1 MQTKVIISLLS
12 LVLVIGVGWF
22 FWSRGASIKNVPLRE
37 TGPILFFG
45 DSLVAGVGATSG
57 HDLPTVL
64 SEAVGEPVLNFGVA
78 GDTTR
83 QALTRVTAAQAVHP
97 RLVLILLGG
106 NDFLQRV
113 PRDETFANL
122 QSLIAA
128 FQSDGAAVVLI
139 GVRSGIIGGG
149 ADDRY
154 QTLARATG
162 ALYIEDA
169 LQGVFGDP
177 ALMSDTI
184 HPNDAG
190 YRKISDRIAPA
201 VESIIHAR

>member
-1 MQTKVIISLLS
+1 
-12 LVLVIGVGWF
+12 
-22 FWSRGASIKNVPLRE
+22 
-37 TGPILFFG
+37 
-45 DSLVAGVGATSG
+45 
-57 HDLPTVL
+57 LPAVL
-64 SEAVGEPVLNFGVA
+64 SQAVGEPVLNFGVA

-83 QALTRVTAAQAVHP
+83 QALVRVDAAQATHP

-154 QTLARATG
+154 QALARATG

-190 YRKISDRIAPA
+190 YQKITDRIAPA

>member
-1 MQTKVIISLLS
+1 MRVIATTAVFLAI
-12 LVLVIGVGWF
+12 IGLAWF
-22 FWSRGASIKNVPLRE
+22 FFWKIDPVKNTPLRE
-37 TGPILFFG
+37 TGPILFYG

-57 HDLPTVL
+57 HDLPAVL
-64 SEAVGEPVLNFGVA
+64 SQAVGEPVLNFGVA

-83 QALTRVTAAQAVHP
+83 QALVRVDAAQATHP

-154 QTLARATG
+154 QALARATG

-190 YRKISDRIAPA
+190 YQKITDRIAPA

>member
-1 MQTKVIISLLS
+1 
-12 LVLVIGVGWF
+12 
-22 FWSRGASIKNVPLRE
+22 
-37 TGPILFFG
+37 
-45 DSLVAGVGATSG
+45 
-57 HDLPTVL
+57 
-64 SEAVGEPVLNFGVA
+64 
-78 GDTTR
+78 
-83 QALTRVTAAQAVHP
+83 
-97 RLVLILLGG
+97 
-106 NDFLQRV
+106 
-113 PRDETFANL
+113 
-122 QSLIAA
+122 
-128 FQSDGAAVVLI
+128 VVLI

-154 QTLARATG
+154 QALARATG

-190 YRKISDRIAPA
+190 YQKITDRIAPA